1 MIERVF
7 PQLVGALDDAEEPA
21 VDPGEVGQVRRIQVG
36 CDLEDHLRREVWK
49 RLFWKKYLVTNLQS
63 VIIYGRRFLN
73 NKVQSVSLRDRDK
86 LILITD

>member
-1 MIERVF
+1 MDSNVLVVRSGQVTSEFQFNVRVAFQSVMIERVF

-49 RLFWKKYLVTNLQS
+49 RLFWKKYLVTISNL
-63 VIIYGRRFLN
+63 L
-73 NKVQSVSLRDRDK
+73 
-86 LILITD
+86 